1 MTTRFAVVV
10 WGGASMVEQH
20 AECVD
25 GTWAAGAAA
34 AQRRVTCLLEDAR
47 RAAVSDRGAVDVVD
61 GV

>member
-1 MTTRFAVVV
+1 
-10 WGGASMVEQH
+10 MVEQH
-20 AECVD
+20 AECVG